1 MALYKVFVVTAD
13 TMAEMGKI
21 AHSLGNR
28 HLPAQFQDGKMLLQ
42 YDERIE
48 EIIGTLAYFG
58 YKKARPVPRS
68 IKLVLTVFLWTPIID
83 FLLVGIPHHPQA
95 NQDHWQAQ
103 ELSFAHPANKQLTIV
118 RLTEELDHEACQTIT
133 DQEQCRDRH
142 TWTRLGT
149 EPPQYNKQNQAFTQR
164 LIQL

>member
-48 EIIGTLAYFG
+48 EILKSAHIE
-58 YKKARPVPRS
+58 YKLDEVCLEVAFRD
-68 IKLVLTVFLWTPIID
+68 ID
-83 FLLVGIPHHPQA
+83 S
-95 NQDHWQAQ
+95 DHI
-103 ELSFAHPANKQLTIV
+103 H
-118 RLTEELDHEACQTIT
+118 
-133 DQEQCRDRH
+133 
-142 TWTRLGT
+142 
-149 EPPQYNKQNQAFTQR
+149 
-164 LIQL
+164 

>member
-48 EIIGTLAYFG
+48 EIL
-58 YKKARPVPRS
+58 KS
-68 IKLVLTVFLWTPIID
+68 
-83 FLLVGIPHHPQA
+83 
-95 NQDHWQAQ
+95 
-103 ELSFAHPANKQLTIV
+103 AHI
-118 RLTEELDHEACQTIT
+118 E
-133 DQEQCRDRH
+133 
-142 TWTRLGT
+142 
-149 EPPQYNKQNQAFTQR
+149 Y
-164 LIQL
+164 

>member
-48 EIIGTLAYFG
+48 EILKSAHIE
-58 YKKARPVPRS
+58 YKLDEVNLEVAFRD
-68 IKLVLTVFLWTPIID
+68 ID
-83 FLLVGIPHHPQA
+83 Y
-95 NQDHWQAQ
+95 DHI
-103 ELSFAHPANKQLTIV
+103 H
-118 RLTEELDHEACQTIT
+118 
-133 DQEQCRDRH
+133 
-142 TWTRLGT
+142 
-149 EPPQYNKQNQAFTQR
+149 
-164 LIQL
+164 

>member
-48 EIIGTLAYFG
+48 EILKSAHIE
-58 YKKARPVPRS
+58 YKLDEVSLEVAFRDNDS
-68 IKLVLTVFLWTPIID
+68 
-83 FLLVGIPHHPQA
+83 
-95 NQDHWQAQ
+95 DHI
-103 ELSFAHPANKQLTIV
+103 H
-118 RLTEELDHEACQTIT
+118 
-133 DQEQCRDRH
+133 
-142 TWTRLGT
+142 
-149 EPPQYNKQNQAFTQR
+149 
-164 LIQL
+164 